1 MEAQRRKGKDSQL
14 LVAELR
20 RLDTQGPV
28 SPSQSSG
35 SHGHWLSPL
44 SLWEPGTDI
53 KACLQHPTPATP
65 QETTKLGAT
74 THPPP
79 AACSGLSDECL

>member
-20 RLDTQGPV
+20 RLDTQAPV

-44 SLWEPGTDI
+44 SLWEGDH
-53 KACLQHPTPATP
+53 LVSRATWV
-65 QETTKLGAT
+65 T
-74 THPPP
+74 
-79 AACSGLSDECL
+79 LSQSLVAFSFFKWTRKEREQDLSRIP